1 MTDETSELVA
11 LLRDEVNMPTGDNE
25 RLTAK
30 IRTATTYVDAAI
42 AGQTCPADVRRDC
55 IVSCAADLYNSRDAR
70 FGVMS
75 VADST
80 LEPFRVSTD
89 PLRSVYPK
97 LNAVGVMAG
106 SLAVA

>member
-11 LLRDEVNMPTGDNE
+11 LLRDEVNMPAGDNE

-30 IRTATTYVDAAI
+30 IRTAI